1 MGQDTCS
8 FLSKKLFTYFI
19 AMITLGG
26 SFAAVYGLSKVQYD
40 LNNKVSRAASSY
52 ISGLI
57 SLCISLIN
65 IIIGQVLRFLTK
77 I

>member
-1 MGQDTCS
+1 MGQDNCS
-8 FLSKKLFTYFI
+8 LFSKKLFTYFI
-19 AMITLGG
+19 GLITLGG

-40 LNNKVSRAASSY
+40 LSNQVSRTASSY

-57 SLCISLIN
+57 SLCISIIN
-65 IIIGQVLRFLTK
+65 ILIGQVLRFLTK